1 MFCKQHLRI
10 HRDFAK
16 TMHVARKMYIYL
28 SFGKSV
34 MIWCTDRASSLEGV
48 DHAFV
53 LPFYKKNFC
62 YKSRGGSSNIIHSVF
77 SSNMARILNLNLYF
91 KYVKAGDLVPD
102 KEYQVIKIK
111 KSINSFG
118 VNVVLLLKDTGR
130 FYLPSIM
137 IDELLDAEGEQLL
150 FLSRLVEKEKL
161 YFKISEQAQ
170 FVIKE

>member
-1 MFCKQHLRI
+1 
-10 HRDFAK
+10 
-16 TMHVARKMYIYL
+16 
-28 SFGKSV
+28 
-34 MIWCTDRASSLEGV
+34 
-48 DHAFV
+48 
-53 LPFYKKNFC
+53 
-62 YKSRGGSSNIIHSVF
+62 
-77 SSNMARILNLNLYF
+77 MARILNLNLYF

-102 KEYQVIKIK
+102 KEYQVIKIE